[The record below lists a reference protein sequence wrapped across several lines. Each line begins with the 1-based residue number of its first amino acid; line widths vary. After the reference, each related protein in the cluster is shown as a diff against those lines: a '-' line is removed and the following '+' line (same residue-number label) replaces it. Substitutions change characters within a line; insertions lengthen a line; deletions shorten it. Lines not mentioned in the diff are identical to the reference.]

1 MREIRQS
8 GSEGGARFNP
18 SFLPLSLFGSCLHRE
33 SIGMDSQALRR
44 KNDGVLECARQSAA
58 STPLWSCPERQIS
71 LERRVA
77 NPLTP
82 NQAHNQFNCKQSGT

>member
-58 STPLWSCPERQIS
+58 STPLWSCPKRQTHS
-71 LERRVA
+71 LLIQHLHPLHCTQRRI
-77 NPLTP
+77 LT
-82 NQAHNQFNCKQSGT
+82 ACS